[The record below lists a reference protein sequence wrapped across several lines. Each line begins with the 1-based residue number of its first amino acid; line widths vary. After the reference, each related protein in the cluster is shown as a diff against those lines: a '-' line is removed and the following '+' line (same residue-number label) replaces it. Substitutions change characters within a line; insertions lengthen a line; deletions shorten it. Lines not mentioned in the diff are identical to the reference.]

1 MAELYIEQPGLTP
14 ITLPL
19 TGKTILLGRAEDND
33 AILLADEV
41 SRHHARIE
49 YRQGKLVLV
58 DLKSMNGTYVNRQRV
73 TERVL
78 SDQDD
83 IWLGS
88 KCHISFRNPDSGTAE
103 AAPEPAGQSS
113 SIIQDLDLIRAE
125 MDRVGSSMTL
135 IGKQGLAAVQ
145 ETPVTDDTTRRE
157 LVSMSRAYR
166 RVAALYDA
174 SKLMA
179 SEFDLD
185 RRLVGTLDKVM
196 EVMEAERGFVMLRD
210 DTTGGLTISV
220 ARQMGHDLHEGS
232 PSKGIAEKA
241 ANDGEPILMANRE
254 EDDRFG
260 GRASIIRQ
268 AITSAMCAP
277 LKTEGRI
284 IGSIYLDTSRPG
296 AVFTNEDL
304 ELFTSLAAQCAMAIE
319 NVRLYRDMVA
329 AEKKRANLGRF
340 LSPAIVEEVMK
351 QDTSLRLGGDKH
363 TVTSLFC
370 DIRGFTPIAERL
382 APIGL
387 VRLLNQHF
395 TAMTELI
402 FNHAGTLDKFIGDEI
417 MAVFGAP
424 LPGPKDAERCVRAAL
439 AMQAKN
445 AELNTIRERDG
456 LPTFDVGIGIN
467 TGEAIAGYVGS
478 PERMEF
484 TVVGDS
490 VNIARRFC
498 SLAGPG
504 QIVIGEPTYALIEGI
519 VEARP
524 TGSVML
530 KGKSTAKHGFEVLG
544 MKE

>member
-1 MAELYIEQPGLTP
+1 MAELYIEQPGLAP
-14 ITLPL
+14 ITVPL
-19 TGKTILLGRAEDND
+19 TGKTVFLGRAEDND

-73 TERVL
+73 AERVL

-88 KCHISFRNPDSGTAE
+88 KCHISFRNRDSGVAE
-103 AAPEPAGQSS
+103 ATPEPAGQSS

-340 LSPAIVEEVMK
+340 LSPAVVEEVMK

-363 TVTSLFC
+363 TVTPLFC

-382 APIGL
+382 APIDL

-504 QIVIGEPTYALIEGI
+504 QIVIGEPTYTLVEGI

-530 KGKSTAKHGFEVLG
+530 KGKSTTKHGFEVLG